1 METKTAVAAPPA
13 LAIATPSKTS
23 ALVVEKLT
31 SGITGPARTDVERM
45 IAQFDALKAEQA
57 KRKLT
62 TKEQRIYDS
71 LVFHVGEKFKTVI
84 RQIRQRQQQQQ
95 QQQQPK
101 IQSGGGT
108 TWQNDSIQ
116 FLWVLIQPI
125 IGFVTSLFEGTPNSN
140 PYTIEDLLQSFGIDI
155 KTGDVDDNNERING
169 ANEKLNGAIS
179 KMRDT
184 IVAGISGAASASM
197 DMVLNAFSMLPG
209 IGTTLLIWRMFQN
222 VLVILGS
229 SVSVASKTTE
239 VKGQVNNG
247 GSSTGGG
254 TTVGGGSI
262 TVNKNRQG
270 RRGRSSSA
278 DVSITAGARA
288 VHRSLKRFSEM
299 AARITSTSSSARA
312 RTMRR
317 SQMRGGLSSLSSAY
331 ARKPA
336 TASALLLPLPPS
348 PSPSSMQSPK
358 VRFGSPPHPFLK
370 TVAAS

>member
-1 METKTAVAAPPA
+1 
-13 LAIATPSKTS
+13 
-23 ALVVEKLT
+23 
-31 SGITGPARTDVERM
+31 
-45 IAQFDALKAEQA
+45 
-57 KRKLT
+57 
-62 TKEQRIYDS
+62 
-71 LVFHVGEKFKTVI
+71 
-84 RQIRQRQQQQQ
+84 
-95 QQQQPK
+95 
-101 IQSGGGT
+101 
-108 TWQNDSIQ
+108 
-116 FLWVLIQPI
+116 
-125 IGFVTSLFEGTPNSN
+125 
-140 PYTIEDLLQSFGIDI
+140 
-155 KTGDVDDNNERING
+155 
-169 ANEKLNGAIS
+169 
-179 KMRDT
+179 MRNT

-229 SVSVASKTTE
+229 SVNVESTKTKVEQEIRSGTSH
-239 VKGQVNNG
+239 G
-247 GSSTGGG
+247 GSTSTTIGGG
-254 TTVGGGSI
+254 GI

-278 DVSITAGARA
+278 DISITAGARA

-348 PSPSSMQSPK
+348 PSSMQSPK
-358 VRFGSPPHPFLK
+358 VRFGSLPHPFLK